1 LIFIAFGT
9 DIQASCKN
17 TILMIAYFID
27 GTYMSMEGFNDK
39 INDSGYTSLLENSK
53 ETRRTFWFIT
63 QKNLVVHIC

>member
-1 LIFIAFGT
+1 
-9 DIQASCKN
+9 
-17 TILMIAYFID
+17 MIAYFID